1 MASTLKVQNIAH
13 TGGTTA
19 MTIDS
24 SGRVQN
30 PTNPSFFATRDAGT
44 FTTNNGVIVFNNVR
58 HNIGSHYDNTTGV
71 FTAPVNGIYLI
82 NFSLISGNTSLVEG
96 EIQVNSNRILNGRN
110 YSAANGTQN
119 AISGSAVLQLS
130 ANDAVRILL
139 LGSSSIYGSGG
150 GYYDTFSGH
159 LLA

>member
-1 MASTLKVQNIAH
+1 MSSVLKVNEIQN

-24 SGRVQN
+24 SGRISQ
-30 PTNPSFFATRDAGT
+30 PATPSFFATRDAGT
-44 FTTNNGVIVFNNVR
+44 FTANNSVIIFNSVR

-71 FTAPVNGIYLI
+71 FTVPVDGIYLI

-96 EIQVNSNRILNGRN
+96 EIQVNGNRILNGRN
-110 YSAANGTQN
+110 YSGASGTQN

-159 LLA
+159 QLG